1 MIRTR
6 QIVVMLLLFP
16 VLAVQA
22 ESVYITDKLNIGLHE
37 DKMLDSPIS
46 MVVPTGTQLEVLKR
60 EEKVSFVRTAS
71 GVSGWVD
78 NSYLQT
84 DAPASERV
92 NSLTARNSTLEQ
104 QLKSL
109 QAGGTASLADK
120 NQNAKLSGDYAS
132 LQQQFRTE
140 QLKVGEL
147 EVTIAELRKR
157 LGQDND
163 TEALYREIDTLRE
176 TNKDLEIKLANAQ
189 TGSADRAEGGNAAS
203 AEATPSPSLVVA
215 VNSISFTWKN
225 LLIMILV
232 LIVLGLVAGVYL
244 MDYLGRKRH
253 GGFRI

>member
-1 MIRTR
+1 MIGIR
-6 QIVVMLLLFP
+6 QIAVMLLLLS

-37 DKMLDSPIS
+37 DKILDSPIS
-46 MVVPTGTQLEVLKR
+46 MVVPSGTQLEVLKR
-60 EEKVSFVRTAS
+60 EDKVSFVRTAS

-78 NSYLQT
+78 NSYLLT
-84 DAPASERV
+84 VAPASERI
-92 NSLTARNSTLEQ
+92 NSLTARNATLEQ

-109 QAGGTASLADK
+109 QAGGAASLTDT
-120 NQNAKLSGDYAS
+120 NQNPKLSGDYAA
-132 LQQQFRTE
+132 LQQQYRTE

-163 TEALYREIDTLRE
+163 AEALYREIDTLRE

-189 TGSADRAEGGNAAS
+189 TGSA
-203 AEATPSPSLVVA
+203 AEATPSSSLVVA
-215 VNSISFTWKN
+215 THSISFTWKN

-232 LIVLGLVAGVYL
+232 LIVLGLTAGIYL
-244 MDYLGRKRH
+244 MDYLGRRRH